1 MATALIGKSGPVR
14 KTVTITANQ
23 TFFLPDGYDAD
34 NPLVVDVLAIGGGG
48 GGGGGSVASS
58 WAKIWT
64 TYGGGGGS
72 GVAVAKKLYLSE
84 PVEIVV
90 GAGGLGGSPSYT
102 QFATEGGD
110 GGDTFFGTFI
120 AAPGGEGARPAGQGG
135 SGGSGGGAGGPEFAN
150 SGSTTSSGPGGGGV
164 FGNDGEP
171 SLGNLTTTSTS
182 YVSSTFWYRYQYW
195 DWSPPRPGMVGI
207 MGGPIR
213 WGIRPVRYSYPV
225 TTSTTETVESRG
237 GDGVGFNPDQ
247 PGGGGGATG
256 TRNVPKAGGP
266 GYRLSG
272 GMSGLTEPGSQ
283 DATDFGCGG
292 GGGAPSTSASNDISR
307 GGDGYQ
313 GVVIVSWFE

>member
-72 GVAVAKKLYLSE
+72 GVAVAKKLYLTE
-84 PVEIVV
+84 PVDIVI
-90 GAGGLGGSPSYT
+90 GAGGVGGDPSYT
-102 QFATEGGD
+102 QFSTAGGN
-110 GGDTFFGTFI
+110 GGDTYFGALL
-120 AAPGGEGARPAGQGG
+120 AAPGGDGAQESGFGG
-135 SGGSGGGAGGPEFAN
+135 SGGSGGGAGGPEFTTT
-150 SGSTTSSGPGGGGV
+150 GSTTSSGPGGGGV

-171 SLGNLTTTSTS
+171 SLGNLTTTSVS
-182 YVSSTFWYRYQYW
+182 YASGVYWYRYQYW
-195 DWSPPRPGMVGI
+195 GYVAPPPGMF
-207 MGGPIR
+207 GPQIQR
-213 WGIRPVRYSYPV
+213 LIWGVRPYRYSYPV
-225 TTSTTETVESRG
+225 TTSSTEKVESRG

-247 PGGGGGATG
+247 PGGGAGGSG
-256 TRNVPKAGGP
+256 TRNAPKVGGAGF
-266 GYRLSG
+266 RLSG
-272 GMSGLTEPGSQ
+272 GNPGLSEAGAQ
-283 DATDFGCGG
+283 DATDYGCGG
-292 GGGAPSTSASNDISR
+292 GGGAPSTSASNDLSR
-307 GGDGYQ
+307 GGDGQQ